1 MTGDSKMKGPSQY
14 GSVSDDVLASLTE
27 IVGDKNVLTGDEREN
42 YARDETPRITPVL
55 PEVVVRPEDAGSVAK
70 ILKLANDKLIPVTPR
85 GSGTGISGGAVP
97 THGGIVLSMENMN
110 RILEIDRDNFV
121 ATVEPGVILTDLYQA
136 VAEQGLYYPLYP
148 GETSSSV
155 GGNVATNAGGMR
167 AVKYG
172 VTRHFVL
179 GLEAVLPNGEIL
191 ETGGKFV
198 KCSTGYELTQLIT
211 GSEGTLAVI
220 TKILL
225 RLIPPP
231 GRREVLFVPFRN
243 LDDAIKSVPDIL
255 KSGILP
261 VGLEFME
268 QDIVK
273 MVEQYTGKEIPHH
286 DYGAFLMI
294 IVEAASEEEIHRT
307 ASHLGEICLNHGAV
321 DIFMPGSERAKR
333 NLLELREKFYPTL
346 CHFGSPEIVDA
357 VVPRSRIADFIKK
370 VKELAA
376 DYNLPLIGYGH
387 AGDGNVHLHPMSD
400 GTEATEARIK
410 ELLTKIFEVAVS
422 LGGTISGEHG
432 LGMVKKGYLPI
443 AADKVKLGLM
453 KRIKQAF
460 DPNNIMNPGK
470 VFDLE
475 EP

>member
-1 MTGDSKMKGPSQY
+1 MRGPDQY
-14 GSVSDDVLASLTE
+14 GSVTDDVLASLTE
-27 IVGDKNVLTGDEREN
+27 IVGSKNVLTGDEREN
-42 YARDETPRITPVL
+42 YSRDETPRLTPVL
-55 PEVVVRPEDAGSVAK
+55 PGVVVRPENTASVAR
-70 ILKLANDKLIPVTPR
+70 IMKLANDKRIPVTPR
-85 GSGTGISGGAVP
+85 GGGTGLSGGAVP
-97 THGGIVLSMENMN
+97 IYGGIVLSLERMN

-121 ATVEPGVILTDLYQA
+121 ATVEPGVILSDLYQA
-136 VAEQGLYYPLYP
+136 VEEPGLYYPLYP
-148 GETSSSV
+148 GETSSTV

-179 GLEAVLPNGEIL
+179 GLEAVLPTGEVL
-191 ETGGKFV
+191 ATGGKFV

-231 GRREVLFVPFRN
+231 GRREVLFIPFTC

-255 KSGILP
+255 KSETLP

-268 QDIVK
+268 QDIIK
-273 MVEQYTGKEIPHH
+273 MVEQYTGKEIPLH
-286 DYGAFLMI
+286 DYGAYLMI
-294 IVEAASEEEIHRT
+294 IVEADSEDEIHRI
-307 ASHLGEICLNHGAV
+307 AKHLGEICLSHGAV
-321 DIFMPGSERAKR
+321 DVFMPGSERAKR
-333 NLLELREKFYPTL
+333 NLLELREKFYPAV
-346 CHFGSPEIVDA
+346 CHFGTPEIVDA
-357 VVPRSRIADFIKK
+357 VVPRSRIADFISK

-376 DYNLPLIGYGH
+376 DYDLPLIGYGH

-400 GTEATEARIK
+400 GTEATETKIK
-410 ELLTKIFEVAVS
+410 ELLTKIFEVGVS

-443 AADKVKLGLM
+443 AADKAKLGLM

-470 VFDLE
+470 VFD
-475 EP
+475 PG

>member
-1 MTGDSKMKGPSQY
+1 MRNSSRY
-14 GSVSDDVLASLTE
+14 GTVTDDILASLTE
-27 IVGDKNVLTGDEREN
+27 IAGEKNVLTGEEREN
-42 YARDETPRITPVL
+42 YSRDETPELTPVL
-55 PEVVVRPEDAGSVAK
+55 PEVVVRPEDTASIAR
-70 ILKLANDKLIPVTPR
+70 IMKLANDKLIPVTPR

-97 THGGIVLSMENMN
+97 IYGGIVLSLERMN

-121 ATVEPGVILTDLYQA
+121 ATVEPGVTNSDLYQA
-136 VAEQGLYYPLYP
+136 VEEQGLYYPLYP
-148 GETSSSV
+148 GETSSSI

-179 GLEAVLPNGEIL
+179 GLEAVLPTGEIL

-220 TKILL
+220 TRILL

-231 GRREVLFVPFRN
+231 GRREVLFIPYSS

-255 KSGILP
+255 KAGILP

-268 QDIVK
+268 QDIIK
-273 MVEQYTGKEIPHH
+273 MVEQYTGKEIPLH
-286 DYGAFLMI
+286 DYDAFLMI
-294 IVEAASEEEIHRT
+294 IVEADSEDEIHHI
-307 ASHLGEICLNHGAV
+307 ADHLGKICLSHGAV

-333 NLLELREKFYPTL
+333 QLLELREKFYPAV
-346 CHFGSPEIVDA
+346 CHFGTPEIVDA
-357 VVPRSRIADFIKK
+357 VVPRSRIADFVKK
-370 VKELAA
+370 VKEMASS
-376 DYNLPLIGYGH
+376 YGIPLISYGH
-387 AGDGNVHLHPMSD
+387 AGDGNVHLHPMRD
-400 GTEATEARIK
+400 NTQETETKIK
-410 ELLTKIFEVAVS
+410 ELLTKIFEVGVS

-443 AADKVKLGLM
+443 AADKTKLGLM
-453 KRIKQAF
+453 QRIKQAF

-470 VFDLE
+470 VFG
-475 EP
+475 PG

>member
-1 MTGDSKMKGPSQY
+1 MRGPDQY
-14 GSVSDDVLASLTE
+14 GSVTDDVLASLTE
-27 IVGDKNVLTGDEREN
+27 IAGSKNVLTGDEREN
-42 YARDETPRITPVL
+42 YSRDETPRLTPVL
-55 PEVVVRPEDAGSVAK
+55 PGVVVRPENTASVAR
-70 ILKLANDKLIPVTPR
+70 IMKLANDKHIPVTPR
-85 GSGTGISGGAVP
+85 GGGTGLSGGAVP
-97 THGGIVLSMENMN
+97 IYGGIVLSLERMN

-121 ATVEPGVILTDLYQA
+121 ATVEPGVILSDLYQA
-136 VAEQGLYYPLYP
+136 VEEPGLYYPLYP
-148 GETSSSV
+148 GETSSTV

-179 GLEAVLPNGEIL
+179 GLEAVLPTGEVL
-191 ETGGKFV
+191 ATGGKFV

-231 GRREVLFVPFRN
+231 GRREVLFIPFTC

-255 KSGILP
+255 KSETLP

-268 QDIVK
+268 QDIIK
-273 MVEQYTGKEIPHH
+273 MVEQYTGKEIPLH
-286 DYGAFLMI
+286 DYGAYLMI
-294 IVEAASEEEIHRT
+294 IVEADSEDEIHRI
-307 ASHLGEICLNHGAV
+307 AKHLGEICLSHGAV
-321 DIFMPGSERAKR
+321 DVFMPGSERAKR
-333 NLLELREKFYPTL
+333 NLLELREKFYPTV
-346 CHFGSPEIVDA
+346 CHFGKPEIIDT
-357 VVPRSRIADFIKK
+357 VVPRSRIADFISK

-376 DYNLPLIGYGH
+376 DYDLPLIGYGH

-400 GTEATEARIK
+400 GTEATETKIK
-410 ELLTKIFEVAVS
+410 ELLTKIFEVGVS

-443 AADKVKLGLM
+443 AADKAKLGLM
-453 KRIKQAF
+453 KRIKHAF

-470 VFDLE
+470 VFD
-475 EP
+475 PG

>member
-1 MTGDSKMKGPSQY
+1 MRGPGKY
-14 GSVSDDVLASLTE
+14 GRVTDDVLASLTE
-27 IVGDKNVLTGDEREN
+27 IVGSKNVITGDERDN

-55 PEVVVRPEDAGSVAK
+55 PGVVVRPEDTGSVAR

-97 THGGIVLSMENMN
+97 VYGGIVLSLERMN

-136 VAEQGLYYPLYP
+136 VEEQGLYYPLYP
-148 GETSSSV
+148 GETSSTI
-155 GGNVATNAGGMR
+155 GGNVATNAGGIR

-179 GLEAVLPNGEIL
+179 GLQAVLPNGEVL

-231 GRREVLFVPFRN
+231 GRREVLFVPFRS

-255 KSGILP
+255 KSGTLP

-268 QDIVK
+268 QDIIK
-273 MVEQYTGKEIPHH
+273 MVEQYTGKEIPLH
-286 DYGAFLMI
+286 DYDAYLMI
-294 IVEAASEEEIHRT
+294 IVEADSEEEIHRI
-307 ASHLGEICLNHGAV
+307 AGQLGEICLSHGAV
-321 DIFMPGSERAKR
+321 DVFMPGSERAKR
-333 NLLELREKFYPTL
+333 NLLELREKFYPTV
-346 CHFGSPEIVDA
+346 CHFGTPEIVDA

-376 DYNLPLIGYGH
+376 DYDLPLIGYGH

-410 ELLTKIFEVAVS
+410 ELLTKIFEVGVS

-432 LGMVKKGYLPI
+432 LGMVKKGYLQI
-443 AADKVKLGLM
+443 AANKTELEVM
-453 KRIKQAF
+453 KGIKRAF

-470 VFDLE
+470 VLDLAQ
-475 EP
+475 P